1 MFMNLYK
8 RCLAKLTKQVS
19 IHSFVSELTR
29 KYHKLHVRRELT
41 RAQKQE
47 IQAYYK
53 QLTGHRVPLI
63 WHKFLYSRTNIYSKQ
78 YIPLSLYRTELIG
91 RMNQFWMMEAYADK
105 NISDLLFPDVTQPKI
120 FVKNMNGYFYADGK
134 AITREEAERICGN
147 LEAAIIKP
155 SMSTRGHGVR
165 KIRVQNGITDL
176 NGKTIGEV
184 FTSYGQDFLVQEV
197 VQQHEAMCALNPT
210 SANTIRLLTYR
221 SDMEVILLY
230 AVIRIGQKDQ
240 VIDNESSGGISARIN
255 LDGTLAKYAYGAPGN
270 DMVEKTDV
278 GVTLEGYAI
287 PSFDQVVATAKRLHY
302 RLPYFNI
309 AAWDFAVG
317 KDGEPIFIEW
327 NANPDLSQTAYGPAF
342 GENTEHIIQETYKKK
357 NSRNEYW

>member
-8 RCLAKLTKQVS
+8 RCFAKITKQIS
-19 IHSFVSELTR
+19 IHSFVSELTG
-29 KYHKLHVRRELT
+29 KYRKLHVRRKLT
-41 RAQKQE
+41 RAQKRE
-47 IQAYYK
+47 IQDYYK
-53 QLTGHRVPLI
+53 TLTGHRVPLI
-63 WHKFLYSRTNIYSKQ
+63 WHKFLYSRTNEYSKK

-105 NISDLLFPDVTQPKI
+105 NISDVLFPDVIQPKI
-120 FVKNMNGYFYADGK
+120 YLKNINGYYYAHDN
-134 AITREEAERICGN
+134 AITEAEAVEICRN
-147 LEAAIIKP
+147 LEHVIIKP

-165 KIRVQNGITDL
+165 KISVQDGITDIE
-176 NGKTIGEV
+176 GKRIEAL
-184 FTSYGQDFLVQEV
+184 FHDYGQDFLVQEV
-197 VQQHEAMCALNPT
+197 VEQHPTLSALNPA
-210 SANTIRLLTYR
+210 SVNTIRLLTYR
-221 SDMEVILLY
+221 SGMEIILLY
-230 AVIRIGQKDQ
+230 AVIRIGQKGQ

-255 LDGTLAKYAYGAPGN
+255 PDGTLAKYAYGAPGN

-278 GVTLEGYAI
+278 GVTLEGYEI
-287 PSFDQVVATAKRLHY
+287 PNFNDVVDTAKRLHY

-317 KDGEPIFIEW
+317 KEGNPIFIEW

-342 GENTEHIIQETYKKK
+342 GEHTERIIHETYTKK

>member
-1 MFMNLYK
+1 MFLNLYK
-8 RCLAKLTKQVS
+8 RCFAKITKWLS

-29 KYHKLHVRRELT
+29 KYQKLQVRRKLT
-41 RAQKQE
+41 RAQKKE
-47 IQAYYK
+47 IQSYYK

-63 WHKFLYSRTNIYSKQ
+63 WHKFHYSRTGEYSKK
-78 YIPLSLYRTELIG
+78 YIPLSVYRIELIG
-91 RMNQFWMMEAYADK
+91 RMNQFWMMGAYGDK
-105 NISDLLFPDVTQPKI
+105 NISEMLFPDVKQPKTFI
-120 FVKNMNGYFYADGK
+120 QNLNGYYYAEGR
-134 AITREEAERICGN
+134 AITKAEAEAICRN
-147 LEAAIIKP
+147 LESAIIKP

-165 KIRVQNGITDL
+165 KLSVREGVTNFD
-176 NGKTIGEV
+176 GKTIGDV
-184 FTSYGQDFLVQEV
+184 FDSYGQDFLVQEV
-197 VQQHEAMCALNPT
+197 IEQHESMSALNPT

-221 SDMEVILLY
+221 SDMEILLLY

-255 LDGTLAKYAYGAPGN
+255 SDGTLAKYAYGAPGN

-287 PSFDQVVATAKRLHY
+287 PSFDQVVETAKRLHY

-317 KDGEPIFIEW
+317 KDGTPIFIEW
-327 NANPDLSQTAYGPAF
+327 NANPDLSQTANGPAF
-342 GENTEHIIQETYKKK
+342 GEYTERLFQETYKKK

>member
-53 QLTGHRVPLI
+53 KLTGHRVPLI
-63 WHKFLYSRTNIYSKQ
+63 WHKFLYSRTNVYSKQ

-120 FVKNMNGYFYADGK
+120 FIKNMNGYFYADGK
-134 AITREEAERICGN
+134 AITRKEAERICGN

-165 KIRVQNGITDL
+165 KIRIQDGITDL

-184 FTSYGQDFLVQEV
+184 FDSYGQDFLVQEV
-197 VQQHEAMCALNPT
+197 VQQHEAMSALNPT

-287 PSFDQVVATAKRLHY
+287 PNFDQVVATAKRLHY
-302 RLPYFNI
+302 RLAYFNI

-342 GENTEHIIQETYKKK
+342 GEYTERIFQETYKRK